1 MERPRSNSMK
11 YIWDTVKENKLLIIA
26 AIVIAILAYNSV
38 FG

>member
-1 MERPRSNSMK
+1 MK
-11 YIWDTVKENKLLIIA
+11 YIWDMVKKNKLLIIA

>member
-26 AIVIAILAYNSV
+26 AIVIAILAYNAV
-38 FG
+38 VG